1 MNIPAILQKLLDRHD
16 LESSEMR
23 LLMQT
28 LMQGETTPAQTGA
41 LLVALR
47 AKGETVAEVA
57 AAAEVLRS
65 LSTRVIVNAE
75 PLIDTCGTG
84 GDASHTFN
92 ISTAAAFVTAAAG
105 ARVAKHGNR
114 SVSSR
119 SGSADVLEAAGVRL
133 DLEPH
138 QVAGCIEQV
147 GLGFLFAQ
155 RHHSAMRHVLATRK
169 EIGIRTLFNLL
180 GPLANPAGAAHQLLG
195 VYSADWVRPLAE
207 VLRTLGSRHVL
218 VVHAEDGLD
227 EISIASPT
235 RVAELKEGQVETY
248 TLAPEQFGLQR
259 ASLDTL
265 VIETAEDSLALIRRV
280 LQGEAGPARDIV
292 VLNAGAALYA
302 ADVVSSLQDGVV
314 RAQSVLD
321 AGLAFKK
328 LEQLVEYTRNC
339 H

>member
-28 LMQGETTPAQTGA
+28 LMQGKTTPAQTGA

>member
-339 H
+339 P